1 MRLTATNRTGTT
13 ANLMI
18 NENGRGRRQKVKSE
32 AVVRCIRQAL
42 PNVRV

>member
-1 MRLTATNRTGTT
+1 MRLTATNRTGIA

-18 NENGRGRRQKVKSE
+18 NEKKPGEGQKVKRA
-32 AVVRCIRQAL
+32 AVVRCIRQGL